1 MTHRIFIR
9 VFFVLLLISVFAG
22 IVMAQDAA
30 GDARQFA
37 DAEWKL
43 FDAGSFGKMYD
54 TTFDDSMK
62 QAQTRDQ
69 WLKIA
74 DTTSKQRG
82 SMINRTLANKTSS
95 MGIYR
100 FIYSTQCSN
109 GKVFED
115 ITVTK
120 KDDGWKVVGIYV
132 RPNLE

>member
-1 MTHRIFIR
+1 MTRRISTR
-9 VFFVLLLISVFAG
+9 VFFVLLFVSAFVG
-22 IVMAQDAA
+22 IAKTQNAA

-82 SMINRTLANKTSS
+82 GMINRTLANKTSS

-100 FIYSTQCSN
+100 FIYTTQCSN

>member
-1 MTHRIFIR
+1 
-9 VFFVLLLISVFAG
+9 
-22 IVMAQDAA
+22 
-30 GDARQFA
+30 
-37 DAEWKL
+37 
-43 FDAGSFGKMYD
+43 MYD

-62 QAQTRDQ
+62 QTQTRDQ

-74 DTTSKQRG
+74 DTISKQRG
-82 SMINRTLANKTSS
+82 SLISRTLANKASS

-115 ITVTK
+115 ITVAK